1 MKNIIIRADDLGY
14 SKGVNYGIYESV
26 KHGLIKNV
34 GLMVNMKDTLH
45 GLNLL
50 KEFDLDIGMHTV
62 ICAGKPLTDPKKISS
77 LVTSDGS
84 FKPSKVY
91 RTTDHDVVNLD
102 EVIVEIEA
110 QYQYFL
116 KIVGKKPDYFEAHAV
131 YSANLVKGLEV
142 VAERHNLPLLPFD
155 LDLNP
160 VKFKKNTT
168 ITTFT
173 SFMDSTKPTYDPYS
187 VFARTIE
194 FALANSSNNVPMMVC
209 HPGYLDQSIIQ
220 QSSLTIPRT
229 QEVDFLCDPKE
240 AQEIEE
246 KGLHLARYT
255 ELS

>member
-14 SKGVNYGIYESV
+14 SKGVNYGTYESV
-26 KHGLIKNV
+26 KNGLINNV
-34 GLMVNMKDTLH
+34 GVMVNMKDTLH
-45 GLNLL
+45 GLDLL
-50 KEFDLDIGMHTV
+50 KPFDLDIGMHTV
-62 ICAGKPLTDPKKISS
+62 ICAGKPLTDPEKIPS
-77 LVTSDGS
+77 LVTSDGL

-91 RTTDHDVVNLD
+91 RTAEHDVVNLD
-102 EVIVEIEA
+102 EVIIEIEA

-131 YSANLVKGLEV
+131 YSENLLKGLEI

-160 VKFKKNTT
+160 VKFKNNTT
-168 ITTFT
+168 ITTF
-173 SFMDSTKPTYDPYS
+173 MDSMKPNYDPYRT
-187 VFARTIE
+187 FADTVK
-194 FALANSSNNVPMMVC
+194 FALASPEDNVPMMVC

-229 QEVDFLCDPKE
+229 QEVDFLCDPKVV
-240 AQEIEE
+240 QEIEN